1 MEPLFKPVLVPFLL
15 LCQLHHSA
23 DLLRVYSIPSL
34 MRFLKILKSTG
45 PSTDSWRSPIIT
57 SLHLDIEPLTTALWL
72 QPSEQ
77 FFIHWIAQHS
87 NKYVPN
93 LEIRITCEL
102 RSCNC
107 FWHEFHPDQFILASI
122 LEHWLSADQLVLNIH
137 Y

>member
-1 MEPLFKPVLVPFLL
+1 MAFIPSAVIIAPLSLVSLASLL
-15 LCQLHHSA
+15 KKH
-23 DLLRVYSIPSL
+23 SIPPSTL
-34 MRFLKILKSTG
+34 LIKMLKSTG
-45 PSTDSWRSPIIT
+45 LKTAPWGTLFIT